1 MQHAKSYKILDFIS
15 SILIVSA
22 IILFFMPTLKEF
34 DQTLSIITISIGL
47 LLLTLGLFLKLFIWQ
62 RINNKKIKNTGM
74 GFTSG
79 LTLLFIALKLTGYID
94 WSWIWVI
101 SPIWIVILLLFVLFA
116 IVMIGGQDQEG
127 KMVRILLF
135 ETLIKLF
142 IVSLVV
148 EYLNN
153 EIRYVFE

>member
-1 MQHAKSYKILDFIS
+1 MQHAKSNKILDFIS

-22 IILFFMPTLKEF
+22 ILLFFMPTLKEF

-47 LLLTLGLFLKLFIWQ
+47 LLLTLGLSLKLFIWQ

-94 WSWIWVI
+94 WPWIWVI
-101 SPIWIVILLLFVLFA
+101 SPIWIVILLLLILFA
-116 IVMIGGQDQEG
+116 IVMIGGRIKKG
-127 KMVRILLF
+127 KW
-135 ETLIKLF
+135 
-142 IVSLVV
+142 
-148 EYLNN
+148 
-153 EIRYVFE
+153 

>member
-47 LLLTLGLFLKLFIWQ
+47 LLLTLGLSLKLFIWQ

-101 SPIWIVILLLFVLFA
+101 SPIWIVILLLLVLFA
-116 IVMIGGQDQEG
+116 IVMIGGRIKKG
-127 KMVRILLF
+127 KW
-135 ETLIKLF
+135 
-142 IVSLVV
+142 
-148 EYLNN
+148 
-153 EIRYVFE
+153 